1 MKKLEIE
8 KIDGYNYYL
17 KDSDNCK
24 YNINIEFYDVFD
36 KINIGD
42 VIYINERLLKEKILN
57 FGLLDSIYGRTIKDS
72 NDADIAILKISTKTI
87 YLKRIYG

>member
-24 YNINIEFYDVFD
+24 YKINIEFYDVLD

-42 VIYINERLLKEKILN
+42 LEFWI
-57 FGLLDSIYGRTIKDS
+57 T
-72 NDADIAILKISTKTI
+72 
-87 YLKRIYG
+87 

>member
-24 YNINIEFYDVFD
+24 YKINIEFYDVLD

-42 VIYINERLLKEKILN
+42 IIYINERLLKEQILS
-57 FGLLDSIYGRTIKDS
+57 FGLLNSIYGRTIKDS
-72 NDADIAILKISTKTI
+72 NDVDIAILKISSKTI

>member
-8 KIDGYNYYL
+8 KIGGYNYYL

-24 YNINIEFYDVFD
+24 YKINIEFYDVLD

-42 VIYINERLLKEKILN
+42 IIYINERLLKEKILS
-57 FGLLDSIYGRTIKDS
+57 FGLLNSIYGRTIKDS
-72 NDADIAILKISTKTI
+72 NDVDIAILKISSKTI

>member
-17 KDSDNCK
+17 KDNDNCK
-24 YNINIEFYDVFD
+24 YKINIEFYDVLD

-42 VIYINERLLKEKILN
+42 IIYINERLLKEKILS
-57 FGLLDSIYGRTIKDS
+57 FGLLNSIYGRTIKDS
-72 NDADIAILKISTKTI
+72 NDVDIAILKISSKTI